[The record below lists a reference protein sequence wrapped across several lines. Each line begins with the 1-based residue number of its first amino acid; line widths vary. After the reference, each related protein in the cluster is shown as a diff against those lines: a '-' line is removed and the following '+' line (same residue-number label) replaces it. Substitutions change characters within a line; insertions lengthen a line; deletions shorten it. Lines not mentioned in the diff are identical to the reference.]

1 MDMGEKIMVTETQAH
16 TEKENIIN
24 SMKSIVISTVDD
36 ENNPNVSYAPSVVDE
51 GNFYIYISKL
61 AKHTS
66 NLIDNPKI
74 SFMVIE
80 DETISDNI
88 FGRKRFTINAS
99 VSQVER
105 DTDKWNTKMN
115 LMENKFGET
124 ITYLKNMKDFHLFE
138 MKPNTGLLVSG
149 FGKAFNFT
157 GEGLNDIVHLN
168 EKGHK

>member
-1 MDMGEKIMVTETQAH
+1 MVTETQAH
-16 TEKENIIN
+16 TEKERIIDN
-24 SMKSIVISTVDD
+24 MRSIVISTVDD
-36 ENNPNVSYAPSVVDE
+36 KNNPNVSYAPSLVDE
-51 GNFYIYISKL
+51 DNFYIYISNL

-105 DTDKWNTKMN
+105 DTDKWNTKMD
-115 LMENKFGET
+115 LMEDKFGET

-138 MKPNTGLLVSG
+138 MKPDKGLLVSG
-149 FGKAFNFT
+149 FGKAFTFT
-157 GEGLNDIVHLN
+157 GVGLNNIIHLN
-168 EKGHK
+168 EEGHK